1 MSLKIDRIQLDIVI
15 NGDQSRIRLRELE
28 DSAASLKRE
37 LKKLPE
43 GSDEYVRKS
52 AELRKVQAE
61 MDGIIN
67 KIGILGLTYKELGAR
82 QRELNAIMKN
92 LDPRTT
98 QYKELDEQLQ
108 KVNARMKE
116 LRGGAQET
124 GISFGKLADGFNRYF
139 GVITAFAASFA
150 GVVLGIRQMVD
161 KFNEFEAKVD
171 ELSALTGLAGEDLD
185 WLAEQAKKLGV
196 STDESGI
203 KITKGATE
211 IVDAYKLMGSA
222 KPELLG
228 NKEALNEVTKQALI
242 LAEAAKME
250 TAPAVTAL
258 ANIMNQF
265 GAPASDAAKYINV
278 LAAGAKEGAAEIPD
292 LSDSIVKFGAAAMQ
306 ANLSV
311 EESVALVEA
320 LAEKGVK
327 GEIAGTG
334 IRNVLLELQKGADD
348 TNPKIVGINKAL
360 ENLAAKNLSAA
371 EMMKMFGKENYTAAQ
386 LLITNRERVEELTKA
401 VTDTNVATEQAVK
414 NTNNNAAALAQAK
427 NAAALTAMEFG
438 QKLAPA
444 MTFSTNGVTMF
455 LKAMMAVIQF
465 VATHIKTIATITAG
479 IIAYTVA
486 VNAQVIAQK
495 AYTLA
500 TQIAEK
506 VTKVFNATAK
516 SGPWGWIAAAIVAA
530 VTALAMFSK
539 RTTDAAAAQKLLND
553 VQTDAK
559 KAIAGEKAEIE
570 RLLAIARDEKRSK
583 EDRLAAIKKLNE
595 ISPKYLGNLN
605 LENINTEAAKRSTE
619 EYIKTLEKKA
629 LVQAA
634 QEKLVELEKEFID
647 LREQGT
653 GAEVKWYQAVWNTIK
668 AGGNQVVAASNNAMT
683 AVDNYNS
690 AFDELTAKKKAL
702 LGILSDAPVEIAAPG
717 TTVNPNPGNTGG
729 GSGDD
734 EALKA
739 QKKIFEEAAKYR
751 LEIERRNKSELEQ
764 EEYKYQ
770 EELKRAGRKGTEE
783 NDATVEALKKEHLKR
798 IDEITKKATD
808 KQFSDAEKAL
818 KDSYAKRLLVIDQEE
833 LKALQTEGKT
843 KEDQERIHLQY
854 ETKRQAETLAH
865 HLLLRQ
871 MYVNAGKDTLDID
884 KQINQDRLKEYEN
897 GMKQL
902 EEMQKLS
909 ASLRTE
915 EDPESEKN
923 KKLSQLDEL
932 YAYQQ
937 NHRDLDLLSEQEYLN
952 AKSAIN
958 TDYINSL
965 LGKWEGYFGR
975 VQTLTTNM
983 SNIANGLQDL
993 DLQKSQN
1000 RLDKEYTTLENQK
1013 KQGIITE
1020 EAYNKKKAALDEK
1033 KANEEKKIKKKY
1045 ADLAFAMQ
1053 VAQIIA
1059 ATAQAAINSYQSL
1072 AVIPVVGVPLGI
1084 AAAAAAVVYGG
1095 IQIAQAKAQRDQ
1107 VKQLASGQYPVIGAS
1122 DGKKYNV
1129 PYAGK
1134 MRTAIYPRPV
1144 LVSEQGGEM
1153 VVDAETT
1160 NDLVVNYPGIVRF
1173 IKGLAGKR
1181 VPQYADGSLPDVS
1194 SGSSSSGSQA
1204 KEELMVQYMAA
1215 TLQVLTRLDGKI
1227 DNMYA
1232 KVVMDEFMKA
1242 KAEYDARQSD
1252 ITKS

>member
-1 MSLKIDRIQLDIVI
+1 MSLKIDRVQLDIVI
-15 NGDQSRIRLRELE
+15 NGDQSRIKLRELE
-28 DSAASLKRE
+28 DQAAKLKRE

-43 GSDEYVRKS
+43 GTEEYIKKS

-67 KIGILGLTYKELGAR
+67 KIGVLGLTYKELAAR
-82 QRELNAIMKN
+82 QRELNTIMRN
-92 LDPRTT
+92 LDPRTP
-98 QYKELDEQLQ
+98 QYRELDEQLQ
-108 KVNARMKE
+108 RVNARMRE

-124 GISFGKLADGFNRYF
+124 GFSFGKMADGFNRYF
-139 GVITAFAASFA
+139 GVITAFAASFT

-196 STDESGI
+196 STTESGI
-203 KITKGATE
+203 NITKGATE

-228 NKEALNEVTKQALI
+228 NKEALNEVTTQALI

-265 GAPASDAAKYINV
+265 GAPDSDAAKYINV

-320 LAEKGVK
+320 LAEKGFK

-386 LLITNRERVEELTKA
+386 LLLTNRERVEELTKA

-506 VTKVFNATAK
+506 VTKIFNATAK
-516 SGPWGWIAAAIVAA
+516 SGPWGWIAAAIAAA
-530 VTALAMFSK
+530 VTALAMFAK
-539 RTTDAAAAQKLLND
+539 RTTDAAAAQKVLNE
-553 VQTDAK
+553 VQTEAK
-559 KAIAGEKAEIE
+559 KAIAGEKTEIE
-570 RLLAIARDEKRSK
+570 RLLSIAQDEKRSK
-583 EDRLAAIKKLNE
+583 EDRIAAIKKLNE

-605 LENINTEAAKRSTE
+605 LENINTEAAKKATE
-619 EYIKTLEKKA
+619 EYIKVLEKKA

-634 QEKLVELEKEFID
+634 QEKLVELEKQFID

-653 GAEVKWYQAVWNTIK
+653 GAEIKWYQTLWNSIK
-668 AGGNQVVAASNNAMT
+668 AGGNAAAMAANDAMT
-683 AVDNYNS
+683 SVNNYNA
-690 AFDELTAKKKAL
+690 AFEELTVKKKAL
-702 LGILSDAPVEIAAPG
+702 LGILSDSPIDLGTGSINTINGDSGSAQIAAKE
-717 TTVNPNPGNTGG
+717 NTNQILADLDKEQREQALANARKYERDATKIAQDLTD
-729 GSGDD
+729 SVSAELQKQIKNDA
-734 EALKA
+734 EASQEKLDK
-739 QKKIFEEAAKYR
+739 FRETEEEEKQEILLRAKQWV
-751 LEIERRNKSELEQ
+751 SELRNAGLS
-764 EEYKYQ
+764 
-770 EELKRAGRKGTEE
+770 EEL
-783 NDATVEALKKEHLKR
+783 V
-798 IDEITKKATD
+798 
-808 KQFSDAEKAL
+808 
-818 KDSYAKRLLVIDQEE
+818 RL
-833 LKALQTEGKT
+833 
-843 KEDQERIHLQY
+843 DQERIAFEELYKQKLITAEEYERAIAGIQIQKTAEKVTITTDYATQGLNLLKGIYDADSQALQIKY
-854 ETKRQAETLAH
+854 DKEYKSLEDQHNRGLLSDTVYNEKKKALQEKQEKEEKRIKKRQANVDFL
-865 HLLLRQ
+865 
-871 MYVNAGKDTLDID
+871 
-884 KQINQDRLKEYEN
+884 
-897 GMKQL
+897 
-902 EEMQKLS
+902 
-909 ASLRTE
+909 
-915 EDPESEKN
+915 
-923 KKLSQLDEL
+923 
-932 YAYQQ
+932 
-937 NHRDLDLLSEQEYLN
+937 
-952 AKSAIN
+952 
-958 TDYINSL
+958 
-965 LGKWEGYFGR
+965 
-975 VQTLTTNM
+975 
-983 SNIANGLQDL
+983 
-993 DLQKSQN
+993 
-1000 RLDKEYTTLENQK
+1000 
-1013 KQGIITE
+1013 
-1020 EAYNKKKAALDEK
+1020 
-1033 KANEEKKIKKKY
+1033 
-1045 ADLAFAMQ
+1045 
-1053 VAQIIA
+1053 
-1059 ATAQAAINSYQSL
+1059 
-1072 AVIPVVGVPLGI
+1072 
-1084 AAAAAAVVYGG
+1084 
-1095 IQIAQAKAQRDQ
+1095 IQIAQIVSSTAQAVAKSVAASPLTAGLPWSAINAAIGAAQAGVAIYQRAKVAQ
-1107 VKQLASGQYPVIGAS
+1107 AFTGQYPVIGAT
-1122 DGKKYNV
+1122 DGKSYNV

-1144 LVSEQGGEM
+1144 LVSEHGGEM
-1153 VVDAETT
+1153 VVDAATT
-1160 NDLVVNYPGIVRF
+1160 NDLVVNYPGIVSF
-1173 IKGLAGKR
+1173 IKGLSNRR
-1181 VPQYADGSLPDVS
+1181 VPQYADGNIPEVA
-1194 SGSSSSGSQA
+1194 SGSGGSSIAEKQSNQVNIALVKAISELNSKLDNLQA
-1204 KEELMVQYMAA
+1204 YV
-1215 TLQVLTRLDGKI
+1215 VI
-1227 DNMYA
+1227 DQF
-1232 KVVMDEFMKA
+1232 DKA
-1242 KAEYDARQSD
+1242 KAENDARISD
-1252 ITKS
+1252 ITRS